1 MKLDFERAAQW
12 FYGDEKDSAIIFAW
26 NHDNG
31 YYWYSQKRDERFL
44 RLFSEEDGVKQAV
57 RDGFLDGGKEA
68 DMRRLVN
75 SRNNHIET
83 MDYVFLFNDNG
94 EKCWRKI
101 LVNNCFDE
109 TGECVNFL
117 VYIVNLNQMAEL
129 LDQVTN
135 QMNYDELTGI
145 YNAERFNREV
155 SGLLADNPDKDYAII
170 RLDFDQ
176 FKIINDVLGT
186 EEGDK
191 VLQYVADVLRHL
203 RGECGDYCYCR
214 VISDV
219 FAICMS
225 YEGLKEIITFVRKLD
240 EQISEYPVKC
250 RLTPNYGIYRIVD
263 RTIPVSIMLDYAKLA
278 CRSVKGNIIN
288 NFAFYI
294 EELREKVVAEM
305 EIERDMEQA
314 LQERQF
320 KLYLQ
325 PKYDISTG
333 RLIGAEAL
341 CRWQHPTK
349 GLIPPDAFIPL
360 FERNGFVVKLDRYM
374 WEETCKTIRKW
385 LDEGR
390 EVHPISLNVSRIHA
404 YNNSFEEDILN
415 LVEKYKIPSNL
426 LELELTESA
435 YLDQEEGLYHAMN
448 RLKKKGLL
456 FSVDDFG
463 TGYSSLNMLKSIPVD
478 IVKLDRGFL
487 NETTNSVKGRTIIRN
502 MIAMANELDIRVIAE
517 GVESVE
523 QAALLLEMGCDL
535 AQGYYYSKP
544 LSVCDFEQ
552 RAFWNDSKVRLGRQ
566 IRSVLGEKEKFLE
579 EMKFLQGSGEE
590 FSHGNQNQIIAN
602 PHELR
607 KSLVNRIKKY
617 RKILLGISDVLYEF
631 DLDKGKSVVY
641 INSKKGMES
650 KFLVGAYENFYQKT
664 IENVD
669 DEYMDYVQ
677 NEIHIDALRARYKAG
692 EDIVD
697 ISYRVENELDK
708 RSVYTR
714 NVFILLGNEEGRLE
728 EILLCVQKI
737 REENEVLDVIRS
749 ED

>member
-1 MKLDFERAAQW
+1 
-12 FYGDEKDSAIIFAW
+12 
-26 NHDNG
+26 
-31 YYWYSQKRDERFL
+31 
-44 RLFSEEDGVKQAV
+44 
-57 RDGFLDGGKEA
+57 
-68 DMRRLVN
+68 
-75 SRNNHIET
+75 
-83 MDYVFLFNDNG
+83 
-94 EKCWRKI
+94 
-101 LVNNCFDE
+101 
-109 TGECVNFL
+109 
-117 VYIVNLNQMAEL
+117 
-129 LDQVTN
+129 
-135 QMNYDELTGI
+135 
-145 YNAERFNREV
+145 
-155 SGLLADNPDKDYAII
+155 
-170 RLDFDQ
+170 
-176 FKIINDVLGT
+176 
-186 EEGDK
+186 
-191 VLQYVADVLRHL
+191 
-203 RGECGDYCYCR
+203 
-214 VISDV
+214 
-219 FAICMS
+219 
-225 YEGLKEIITFVRKLD
+225 
-240 EQISEYPVKC
+240 
-250 RLTPNYGIYRIVD
+250 
-263 RTIPVSIMLDYAKLA
+263 
-278 CRSVKGNIIN
+278 
-288 NFAFYI
+288 
-294 EELREKVVAEM
+294 
-305 EIERDMEQA
+305 
-314 LQERQF
+314 
-320 KLYLQ
+320 
-325 PKYDISTG
+325 
-333 RLIGAEAL
+333 
-341 CRWQHPTK
+341 
-349 GLIPPDAFIPL
+349 
-360 FERNGFVVKLDRYM
+360 
-374 WEETCKTIRKW
+374 
-385 LDEGR
+385 
-390 EVHPISLNVSRIHA
+390 
-404 YNNSFEEDILN
+404 
-415 LVEKYKIPSNL
+415 
-426 LELELTESA
+426 
-435 YLDQEEGLYHAMN
+435 
-448 RLKKKGLL
+448 
-456 FSVDDFG
+456 
-463 TGYSSLNMLKSIPVD
+463 
-478 IVKLDRGFL
+478 
-487 NETTNSVKGRTIIRN
+487 

-590 FSHGNQNQIIAN
+590 FSHGNQNHIIAN

-737 REENEVLDVIRS
+737 REENEVLDVIHS